1 MKEETSIDIK
11 VSGIIDLIAEREGRI
26 WVFDLDNG
34 ERNSGML
41 LGVRNDHFLFEK
53 KNGTRL
59 LVRQDAIKSAF
70 EVEPGRR

>member
-1 MKEETSIDIK
+1 MKEGTSSDIK
-11 VSGIIDLIAEREGRI
+11 VSGLRDLMAEREGRI

-41 LGVRNDHFLFEK
+41 LGVRNNHFLFEK

-59 LVRQDAIKSAF
+59 LVRQDAVKNAF
-70 EVEPGRR
+70 EVPERR